1 MGDEDDYSDFLSI
14 FSRPRS
20 FFPSLDELVR
30 RSAALTSC
38 MASVDTVENSDGLY
52 ITADLPGVPREALRV
67 QLDED
72 GRRLTIGGEPAPPKL
87 APTADSESGKRLFV
101 HRERC
106 QGKFVDRSVRL
117 SPSLDTSQISG
128 TYKDGRLEIAIPRK
142 NTSGSHPATVPI
154 SFE

>member
-1 MGDEDDYSDFLSI
+1 
-14 FSRPRS
+14 
-20 FFPSLDELVR
+20 
-30 RSAALTSC
+30 